1 MNTRYCWES
10 SYTSRELRSSGFKDY
25 LGHFPAKAQKKQQ
38 NTPRKTFLI
47 FSEMELSSSNFLKR
61 NLFLYF
67 SCIFHPKLEYKKF
80 LYIRKRKLPQ
90 KVLLLSQKK
99 ALLMFQEMETLRK
112 YFPLRKQNFLI
123 YWKRHI
129 QKPDIFRTLAY
140 LELGAYSEPLY
151 N

>member
-10 SYTSRELRSSGFKDY
+10 SYTSRELRSSGFKGY
-25 LGHFPAKAQKKQQ
+25 LRHFPAKAQKKQQ

-67 SCIFHPKLEYKKF
+67 PCIFHPKLEYKKF

-99 ALLMFQEMETLRK
+99 ALLMFQEIRNPEKVFFFKKTEFSYILK
-112 YFPLRKQNFLI
+112 K
-123 YWKRHI
+123 
-129 QKPDIFRTLAY
+129 TY
-140 LELGAYSEPLY
+140 LET
-151 N
+151 